1 MVPEEMDAMGDGMT
15 AGHRAAREA
24 IKARRPDLPVG
35 FTLAMVD
42 DQVTGD
48 DPSMRDRKR
57 AEVYGRWL
65 ELAREDDFLGVQNYE
80 RQYYDGSSAIVPSE
94 VDARSLGECVRYA
107 HAASG
112 VPILVSEHGINTED
126 DAARADFIERSLPG
140 LQAAIDDG
148 VPVLGYVHWTLMD
161 NFEWIF
167 GYGPKLGLHTVD
179 RETFT
184 RTPKPSAAVYAA
196 IVAKATRG

>member
-1 MVPEEMDAMGDGMT
+1 FGDRIAAGVTLNEPNLPRLLTWMAIPDFVRDLERATLVAAGEAAGVPRYRLANVMVPEEMDAMGDGMT

-65 ELAREDDFLGVQNYE
+65 
-80 RQYYDGSSAIVPSE
+80 
-94 VDARSLGECVRYA
+94 
-107 HAASG
+107 
-112 VPILVSEHGINTED
+112 
-126 DAARADFIERSLPG
+126 
-140 LQAAIDDG
+140 
-148 VPVLGYVHWTLMD
+148 
-161 NFEWIF
+161 
-167 GYGPKLGLHTVD
+167 
-179 RETFT
+179 
-184 RTPKPSAAVYAA
+184 
-196 IVAKATRG
+196 